1 MCNEKVQRVI
11 QMLASAQYHI
21 KQYNKNQD
29 DEIKNALKIRN
40 ITGDKL
46 HILVYTIYSEMNMS

>member
-1 MCNEKVQRVI
+1 
-11 QMLASAQYHI
+11 MLASAQYHI